1 MQKRPDL
8 TSGVHEAGGRMT
20 RQRRVVL
27 EALASVTSH
36 PTAAE
41 LHNLVRE
48 RLPGI
53 SPGTV
58 YRNLKVLKD
67 LGYVQELCFGP
78 GASRFDANVE
88 SHYHVRCDRCGRVDD
103 VPGPAI
109 AGIEDAASAL
119 SEWKITGHRLEF
131 HGLCPVC
138 RRAEEQTDQ
147 QEESDNEPQGNADRE
162 EHPDGLRG

>member
-8 TSGVHEAGGRMT
+8 TSSVRDAGRRMT
-20 RQRRVVL
+20 RQRRVLL
-27 EALASVTSH
+27 EVLASVTCH

-41 LHNLVRE
+41 LYDLVRE

-78 GASRFDANVE
+78 NASRFDANVA
-88 SHYHVRCDRCGRVDD
+88 SHYHVRCNCCGRVEDIPMQPI
-103 VPGPAI
+103 V
-109 AGIEDAASAL
+109 GIEDAQRAL
-119 SEWKITGHRLEF
+119 GGWQITGHRVEF
-131 HGLCPVC
+131 HGLCPEC
-138 RRAEEQTDQ
+138 KAQQTQSHQ
-147 QEESDNEPQGNADRE
+147 QEGE
-162 EHPDGLRG
+162 

>member
-8 TSGVHEAGGRMT
+8 TSSVRDAGRRMT

-27 EALASVTSH
+27 QVLASVTCH

-41 LHNLVRE
+41 LHELVRQH
-48 RLPGI
+48 LPGI

-78 GASRFDANVE
+78 NASRFDANVAR
-88 SHYHVRCDRCGRVDD
+88 HYHVRCNCCGRVEDIPMQPI
-103 VPGPAI
+103 V
-109 AGIEDAASAL
+109 GIEDAQRAL
-119 SEWKITGHRLEF
+119 TGWQITGHRIEF
-131 HGLCPVC
+131 HGLCPEC
-138 RRAEEQTDQ
+138 KAQQTQSHQ
-147 QEESDNEPQGNADRE
+147 QEGE
-162 EHPDGLRG
+162 